1 MLLYRQ
7 IKKTQKRHIK
17 KMLKSFLKEDA
28 AENDIT
34 TLSCIEKTKQGIATL
49 NAREN
54 MVFCGEPI
62 ISNIFSEQLD
72 VKQLRMDGEPVRA
85 GEEIAKIC
93 GPILE
98 ILTKERVLLNLI
110 QRMSGISTLTN
121 TYQQK
126 LKNKDIYILDT
137 RKTTPGLRLLEKY
150 AVYMGGGSNHRF
162 DLSKGVL
169 IKDNHLATMRPDA
182 LKNFQKKTHSRP
194 VQIEIDNIDQ
204 ITQTNIEMTNGYLLD
219 NMSPN
224 KIKKCIKKINTLNI
238 KKKKIFIE
246 VSGGINLKTIK
257 QYNIKGVNGI
267 SVGALTHQAT
277 SIDIG
282 LDIK

>member
-7 IKKTQKRHIK
+7 TKTIQKHQIK

-34 TLSCIEKTKQGIATL
+34 TLSCIEKTKQGVATL
-49 NAREN
+49 NARED
-54 MVFCGEPI
+54 MIFCGEPI
-62 ISNIFSEQLD
+62 ISNIFSEKLKVQ
-72 VKQLRMDGEPVRA
+72 QLRIDGDQVRA
-85 GEEIAKIC
+85 GEEVAKIS

-121 TYQQK
+121 TYHQK

-182 LKNFQKKTHSRP
+182 MKNFQKKTHNTP

-219 NMSPN
+219 NMSPI

-246 VSGGINLKTIK
+246 VSGGINLKTLK
-257 QYNIKGVNGI
+257 RYNIEGVNGI